1 MLNQVPIQ
9 VGRMAR
15 NVVLNHPNSMEIQM
29 WRKVILRKD
38 TGEVAGKPTLGG
50 LGVLDSDDEDDID
63 WVYLGTGR
71 ALRAEMFQPSGM
83 VDRNDAN
90 IGFSDEALFLIEPA
104 ANSGEE
110 GFFDVRTHDVMKI
123 IIRMPPNYE
132 NYATI
137 AYEVTGR
144 ETTSDIPPFNIRY
157 KCSLRDDLSFAPDG
171 ESSFF
176 GTIEKIVRDIKSGEK

>member
-9 VGRMAR
+9 IGRMVR

-38 TGEVAGKPTLGG
+38 TGEVARKPTMGG

-63 WVYLGTGR
+63 WEYIGTGR
-71 ALRAEMFQPSGM
+71 AVRAEIFQPSGM

-90 IGFSDEALFLIEPA
+90 IGFSDEALFLIEPVA
-104 ANSGEE
+104 KSGEE
-110 GFFDVRTHDVMKI
+110 EFFDVRTHDVMKV
-123 IIRMPPNYE
+123 IIRIPPTYE
-132 NYATI
+132 DYATI

-144 ETTSDIPPFNIRY
+144 ETTTDVPPYNLRY
-157 KCSLRDDLSFAPDG
+157 KCTRRDDLSFAPDG
-171 ESSFF
+171 ESPFF
-176 GTIEKIVRDIKSGEK
+176 STIEKMIRKFRAD